1 MGTVV
6 YRRCFSVCAF
16 VPITN
21 RKGRDASKTTT
32 TEYLSGSAL
41 AFLYYSSRWEA
52 FRLKMSLAN
61 NSGVW
66 TEHSV
71 YNSSVLPVVEL
82 PVPLGES
89 NSKDSSREME
99 DSNVPNNQPERQPAR
114 VMELASSGTSSIY
127 SSHHTNSVAFQ
138 PAVVPP
144 QLSTQYIRVMK
155 KSQENPCIIEV
166 DNTEE
171 APRTAPTQ
179 IQKPLIKIL
188 GVSRLIEGVPQPV
201 TRTLPPA

>member
-1 MGTVV
+1 MVGTVV
-6 YRRCFSVCAF
+6 YRRCFLVCAF

-32 TEYLSGSAL
+32 SIFIGKRTGLLILFFVMGGAQI
-41 AFLYYSSRWEA
+41 
-52 FRLKMSLAN
+52 KNVMVN